1 MTTTTRPIYQV
12 SEFTPPNET
21 ITTIIDATVMKVP
34 YIKWLEIEIDRWAN
48 NANARE
54 SWVMQDK
61 EGMVALFSW
70 AEYQRPVDQEDSQ

>member
-1 MTTTTRPIYQV
+1 MTTTTRPVFQV
-12 SEFTPPNET
+12 TEFTPPNET
-21 ITTIIDATVMKVP
+21 ITTMIDATVMRVP

-54 SWVMQDK
+54 TFVMVDK

-70 AEYQRPVDQEDSQ
+70 AEYQRPVEADES

>member
-1 MTTTTRPIYQV
+1 MTTTTRPVFQV
-12 SEFTPPNET
+12 TEFTPPNET
-21 ITTIIDATVMKVP
+21 ITTMIDATVMRVP

-54 SWVMQDK
+54 AFVMQDK

-70 AEYQRPVDQEDSQ
+70 AEYQRPVEADES

>member
-12 SEFTPPNET
+12 SEFTQPNET

-34 YIKWLEIEIDRWAN
+34 YIKWPEIEIDRWAH

-54 SWVMQDK
+54 AWVQQDK

-70 AEYQRPVDQEDSQ
+70 AEYQKPIEGEE

>member
-1 MTTTTRPIYQV
+1 MTTTTRPVFQV
-12 SEFTPPNET
+12 TEFTPPNET

-34 YIKWLEIEIDRWAN
+34 YIKWLEIEIDRWAH

-70 AEYQRPVDQEDSQ
+70 AEYQKPVDQEDSQ

>member
-1 MTTTTRPIYQV
+1 M
-12 SEFTPPNET
+12 
-21 ITTIIDATVMKVP
+21 IDATVMKVP

-70 AEYQRPVDQEDSQ
+70 AEY

>member
-34 YIKWLEIEIDRWAN
+34 DVRWREKENERGAS

-54 SWVMQDK
+54 TFVMQDK

-70 AEYQRPVDQEDSQ
+70 AEYQRPVEADES